1 MGIALDEAKRMGL
14 ALPGLA
20 LAHQLYL
27 ALRAQGQQITTVEVS
42 RVELRNLLGAKAKE
56 LGLIDFDPDT
66 VQVIETDAGLGTH
79 EIIFEREIIP
89 TGGA

>member
-1 MGIALDEAKRMGL
+1 MATTKRN
-14 ALPGLA
+14 
-20 LAHQLYL
+20 
-27 ALRAQGQQITTVEVS
+27 QQITTVEVS